1 MQELIKVLSNL
12 NEPLG
17 TIVIIGAGTGGLVKE
32 LLQLQPQKLIA
43 VEGDPILSTRLNKK
57 FYGKQNIKLLTSWIT
72 PKGQISSNLNV
83 YSNPRYNYIGKSSE
97 AKSTSNIDLVKVV
110 DVEGINVEELATMI
124 ETADKKSNLLVF
136 DVIGGVND
144 ILSGLDIAMI
154 KKFDMII
161 SLRNPRIGFNKNNIE
176 KETLPFYSKCYF
188 DSKNIEALRLN
199 ENYLN
204 ACHRINQLNDELV
217 NYKQMSDLPESDF
230 KSKSIKLEAD
240 KRELM
245 STVREQKSKLSY
257 QAQLIKS
264 LAQELKGF
272 LQSK

>member
-32 LLQLQPQKLIA
+32 LLQLKPQKLIA

-57 FYGKQNIKLLTSWIT
+57 FYGKQNIELLTSWIT
-72 PKGQISSNLNV
+72 PKGQLSSNLNV

-97 AKSTSNIDLVKVV
+97 ATSTSNIELKKVV
-110 DVEGINVEELATMI
+110 DVEGINIEELVTMI
-124 ETADKKSNLLVF
+124 ETADKKNNLLVF
-136 DVIGGVND
+136 DVTGGVND
-144 ILSGLDIAMI
+144 ILSGLDIAII
-154 KKFDMII
+154 KKFEMII
-161 SLRNPRIGFNKNNIE
+161 SLRNPRIGFNKNHIE
-176 KETLPFYSKCYF
+176 KETLPFYSRCYF
-188 DSKNIEALRLN
+188 DSKNIEAFRLN
-199 ENYLN
+199 EDYLN

-217 NYKQMSDLPESDF
+217 SYKQASELPESDF

-240 KRELM
+240 KRDLM

>member
-17 TIVIIGAGTGGLVKE
+17 TIVIIGAGTGGLVKG